1 MRKSLAT
8 LGSLV
13 LGLLLIL
20 PLAASRPDSAQTTA
34 SPKGWLIL
42 HGGGVIE
49 PEIRE
54 RFIALAGGPDANI
67 VMIPTA
73 LADSEIPGRS
83 QQIARFFGLR
93 NFTELHTRD
102 RDQAN
107 SDAFVEPLR
116 HASGVWIDGGRQWR
130 LVDAYA
136 DTAVEREIKALLARG
151 GVVFGSSAGASIQAS
166 FLIRGAPGTLANP
179 EGDNT
184 IVVAPGYEVGFGFL
198 PNSAVDQ
205 HVEERSRETDLDPV
219 VAAHPE
225 LLGIGLDQSAAII
238 VHGDSFFVVGGQIA
252 IHDGKKH
259 VGGASYYL
267 LSSGQ
272 AYDLKTRSV
281 VTPDKSPL
289 LLTPVTAARTPKPS
303 GMGSTTA
310 GRGVLQS
317 RETSESERINYQCDV
332 TLYSI
337 GDNVYPARPDGPNR
351 IKIQAREIDTDKLSE
366 HTCTY

>member
-1 MRKSLAT
+1 
-8 LGSLV
+8 
-13 LGLLLIL
+13 
-20 PLAASRPDSAQTTA
+20 
-34 SPKGWLIL
+34 
-42 HGGGVIE
+42 
-49 PEIRE
+49 
-54 RFIALAGGPDANI
+54 
-67 VMIPTA
+67 MIPTA

-83 QQIARFFGLR
+83 QQIARFFGLQ

-107 SDAFVEPLR
+107 SDAFIEPLR

-136 DTAVEREIKALLARG
+136 DTAVEREIKALLGRG

-184 IVVAPGYEVGFGFL
+184 VVVAPGYEVGFGLL

-219 VAAHPE
+219 IAAHPE

-281 VTPDKSPL
+281 LAPEKSPL

-303 GMGSTTA
+303 GLGSTTT

-317 RETSESERINYQCDV
+317 ARNLRIRTHQLPV
-332 TLYSI
+332 RRHPLQHRRQRL
-337 GDNVYPARPDGPNR
+337 PRPPRRPQSPQDRSPRNRHRQANR
-351 IKIQAREIDTDKLSE
+351 IHLHLLVGWWRISPGRQDTPRMRL
-366 HTCTY
+366 